1 MGRFP
6 GGAVDTEFVERV
18 AVQKGTE
25 ELSLGLGLL
34 ERFFHYNNYNRM
46 IADVMQFIESVKD
59 NKIAMDEIMNQ
70 TKSLSFSMGSG
81 RTTIRSRNANASWG
95 G

>member
-1 MGRFP
+1 MGRFSC
-6 GGAVDTEFVERV
+6 GAVHAEFVERV
-18 AVQKGTE
+18 AVQEGSE
-25 ELSLGLGLL
+25 EVSLRLGLL
-34 ERFFHYNNYNRM
+34 ERFYHYNNYDGM